1 MNAIIVGT
9 LLTPI
14 PHFLLSV
21 INIITNSSNNSSSS
35 SSVMITGQGGSAT
48 PLGTGRD
55 GGQKVNQS
63 RMATD
68 QTVAISLTGT
78 SQTGRA
84 IRVTGMVTRV
94 TAGVTGVTGREGSR
108 GETGSTARQGN
119 QPSTRSTDWRA
130 DAFNPMVNPSM
141 VLVVL
146 REIRAVGRGA
156 GQGRW

>member
-1 MNAIIVGT
+1 MNGIFVGT

-14 PHFLLSV
+14 PHFLLSDT
-21 INIITNSSNNSSSS
+21 NIITNSSNNNSSSR
-35 SSVMITGQGGSAT
+35 ITGQAGSAT
-48 PLGTGRD
+48 PPGTERD

-94 TAGVTGVTGREGSR
+94 TEGVTGVTGREGSR
-108 GETGSTARQGN
+108 GGTDSTARPGN
-119 QPSTRSTDWRA
+119 QPSTR
-130 DAFNPMVNPSM
+130 
-141 VLVVL
+141 
-146 REIRAVGRGA
+146 
-156 GQGRW
+156 